1 MKERLGRALRGWRT
15 CRGTLAVLI
24 ALTAVVTAGTVAALR
39 FAQASGASWGL
50 ALPLLI
56 VGVAAIPATG
66 AELAEARRREVTIAR
81 LRGLHG
87 VRLIAFQL
95 GEPLSAILSG
105 AALGLVTGRM
115 LGEVAVRRW
124 LDLDE
129 VPLAGRQGLYAAGVV
144 VLLALIA
151 VAWGGAADRGR
162 PLADQ
167 LRTQERPRPSST
179 AAAFWSV
186 LIVVAA
192 GVALYRARQP
202 GENDWVVLA
211 GPALLGLALGQV
223 SVWLVRGLA
232 RVFVRRSRTRALPGF
247 LASRRLAR
255 AADATGTMH
264 LLVAAGVV
272 AILASSAAGSV
283 SVWSDQTARLG
294 SLTEASYRFNGAT
307 GHELLDLADKLDPDR
322 TWLLPALVADSS
334 DPRTRR
340 AYVDTTRYAAVIG
353 NALRGTGAES
363 VTDNIA
369 KLATVTTSKPSGNE
383 FVLTGTGMPGRDV
396 GVSVRLSYVSME
408 GEQNF
413 VQLDQFL
420 PRGQRLDLRAQVE
433 GCEKGCLPLQ
443 LDYTAFPDLPPSQIE
458 GPIPGLIVDEFSL
471 GNQDLADLAWK
482 VDMQDLEEPTVFGAT
497 YHQDGHLIIQP
508 ATLFRPWPQSL
519 AATVPAESL
528 PVFATDGGGSG
539 ERVAANL
546 EQVQTPGG
554 NERRAKLV
562 GTYDDLP
569 LDGDEGYLAD
579 LATSMRASSTVVP
592 SARRLIIVREGVPD
606 SMTAALRKAG
616 GELETRAD
624 AQTALETE
632 AGGAQLRLLRA
643 LSLACLL
650 VALLAV
656 LGGYARQRRAFIRD
670 AGALRVIGVEDRVL
684 RRAAGRETFALAL
697 TVLGV
702 SLLGGWLAIRT
713 LLPHLPTLQPPDGTL
728 PLDLSPRWWL
738 VVVTATLLG
747 LVVALATSRSRRI
760 DAAATTPAATARG
773 GVE

>member
-1 MKERLGRALRGWRT
+1 VKERLGRALRGWRT
-15 CRGTLAVLI
+15 RRGTLAVLI

-353 NALRGTGAES
+353 NALRGHRCGIGHRQHRQARHRHHLE
-363 VTDNIA
+363 A
-369 KLATVTTSKPSGNE
+369 L
-383 FVLTGTGMPGRDV
+383 
-396 GVSVRLSYVSME
+396 
-408 GEQNF
+408 
-413 VQLDQFL
+413 
-420 PRGQRLDLRAQVE
+420 GQRVR
-433 GCEKGCLPLQ
+433 
-443 LDYTAFPDLPPSQIE
+443 PD
-458 GPIPGLIVDEFSL
+458 
-471 GNQDLADLAWK
+471 W
-482 VDMQDLEEPTVFGAT
+482 
-497 YHQDGHLIIQP
+497 H
-508 ATLFRPWPQSL
+508 
-519 AATVPAESL
+519 
-528 PVFATDGGGSG
+528 
-539 ERVAANL
+539 
-546 EQVQTPGG
+546 
-554 NERRAKLV
+554 
-562 GTYDDLP
+562 
-569 LDGDEGYLAD
+569 
-579 LATSMRASSTVVP
+579 
-592 SARRLIIVREGVPD
+592 
-606 SMTAALRKAG
+606 
-616 GELETRAD
+616 
-624 AQTALETE
+624 
-632 AGGAQLRLLRA
+632 
-643 LSLACLL
+643 
-650 VALLAV
+650 
-656 LGGYARQRRAFIRD
+656 RD
-670 AGALRVIGVEDRVL
+670 AGERRRRVGAPELCVD
-684 RRAAGRETFALAL
+684 
-697 TVLGV
+697 
-702 SLLGGWLAIRT
+702 GG
-713 LLPHLPTLQPPDGTL
+713 
-728 PLDLSPRWWL
+728 
-738 VVVTATLLG
+738 
-747 LVVALATSRSRRI
+747 
-760 DAAATTPAATARG
+760 
-773 GVE
+773 